1 MSVPGPKLGLDGG
14 ARELLNRSAQMVAT
28 YLLCSCYMSDEDGNV
43 IDDGVEREEVQM
55 DGGVDG
61 AQI

>member
-1 MSVPGPKLGLDGG
+1 
-14 ARELLNRSAQMVAT
+14 MVAT